1 MYDRVYQ
8 LQEEFPHL
16 KFTIN
21 GGIKTLTQAD
31 EILKT
36 NKVYGCM
43 LGRTAYENPYELVRT
58 DQMIYGYEDKPIPS
72 REEIALN
79 PVICFIGIQG
89 FAFNCTASSIMPAIN
104 TVALASILWIIQF
117 LLRGSFTSRRRIPR
131 STTLFLTSCRKCS
144 SCFLE
149 SRPAPSSF
157 A

>member
-1 MYDRVYQ
+1 MASFFYSFVLLMKRDWTIFWRDKM
-8 LQEEFPHL
+8 
-16 KFTIN
+16 KFGTCLLNAIMRFLLAGLLFIN
-21 GGIKTLTQAD
+21 T
-31 EILKT
+31 
-36 NKVYGCM
+36 
-43 LGRTAYENPYELVRT
+43 
-58 DQMIYGYEDKPIPS
+58 IPS

-117 LLRGSFTSRRRIPR
+117 LLRGNFTSRRRIPR

-149 SRPAPSSF
+149 LKPAPSSF